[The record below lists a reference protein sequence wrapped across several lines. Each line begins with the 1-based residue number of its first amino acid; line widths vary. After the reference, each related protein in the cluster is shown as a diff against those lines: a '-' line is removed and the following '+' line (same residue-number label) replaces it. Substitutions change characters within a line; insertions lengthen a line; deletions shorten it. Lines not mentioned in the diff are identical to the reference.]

1 MKTKAKIKT
10 FSSIVIE
17 GIKTL
22 FFSEVKKQQQQQQK
36 TQIQLLTNLKRNL
49 AH

>member
-1 MKTKAKIKT
+1 MKTKVKIKT

-22 FFSEVKKQQQQQQK
+22 FFSEIKKKNKQTN